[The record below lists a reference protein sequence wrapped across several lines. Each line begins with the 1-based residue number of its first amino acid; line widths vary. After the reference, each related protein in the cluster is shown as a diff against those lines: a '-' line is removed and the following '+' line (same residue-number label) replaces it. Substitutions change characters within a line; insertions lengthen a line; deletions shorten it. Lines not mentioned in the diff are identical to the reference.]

1 MAENI
6 VVKDSIARRFS
17 DVLENGRVLFVSAPC
32 GFGKTMLA
40 RALTSNRR
48 TLFLSAA
55 DPGFSLPASCG
66 EWDILVIDDMQ
77 NIQTEQQLTA
87 LCGLIRGGAGRH
99 FLLLSRGEVPP
110 ELTAFQY
117 TGLMDVIEPD
127 DMLFD
132 RGDIARLFKLCVVPV
147 SDTDLAGIL
156 KESIGYPHP
165 L

>member
-55 DPGFSLPASCG
+55 DPDFSLPASCG

-87 LCGLIRGGAGRH
+87 LCGLIRGGAR
-99 FLLLSRGEVPP
+99 RGS
-110 ELTAFQY
+110 TASCRIW
-117 TGLMDVIEPD
+117 T
-127 DMLFD
+127 
-132 RGDIARLFKLCVVPV
+132 LCC
-147 SDTDLAGIL
+147 AG
-156 KESIGYPHP
+156 
-165 L
+165 

>member
-55 DPGFSLPASCG
+55 DPDFSLPASCG

-87 LCGLIRGGAGRH
+87 
-99 FLLLSRGEVPP
+99 
-110 ELTAFQY
+110 FQC

-147 SDTDLAGIL
+147 RDTDLAGIL